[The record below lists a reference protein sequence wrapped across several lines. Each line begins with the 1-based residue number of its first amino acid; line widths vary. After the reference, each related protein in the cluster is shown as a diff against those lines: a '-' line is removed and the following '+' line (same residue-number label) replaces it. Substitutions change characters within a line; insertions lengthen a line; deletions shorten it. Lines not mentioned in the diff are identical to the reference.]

1 MTAEATIADVLKGAR
16 RTLAAAGI
24 SDPRMEARLLASHAL
39 GITIEM
45 IMGYPERPVDHGH
58 NADLDAAVGRRARR
72 EPLAHIVGHREFW
85 SLPFCVTPHTLVP
98 RPDTET
104 LVEAVLDWLGERNA
118 GVRILD
124 LGTGTG
130 CILLSLLAELPSA
143 WGVGADASID
153 ALHVARQN
161 AAALGLAERAYFV
174 RSDWASGLKGG
185 FDIVVS
191 NPPYI
196 ADRDIVGLEPE
207 VARFEPRL
215 ALSGGPDGLT
225 AYRAIVPQLGR
236 LLAPRGAAFL
246 EIGAG
251 ASASVTELMRND
263 GFEHIEIKDDFAGV
277 PRCVRVVRTI

>member
-1 MTAEATIADVLKGAR
+1 LTAEATIADVLRGAQ

-24 SDPRMEARLLASHAL
+24 ANPRLEARLLASHVL

-45 IMGYPERPVDHGH
+45 IMGYPECPVAHGH
-58 NADLDAAVGRRARR
+58 KADLDAAVGRRARR

-98 RPDTET
+98 RPDTES
-104 LVEAVLDWLGERNA
+104 LVEAVLDWLGERKA

-130 CILLSLLAELPSA
+130 CILLSLLAELPRA
-143 WGVGADASID
+143 WGVGVDASIG

-161 AAALGLAERAYFV
+161 AIALGLADRAGFV
-174 RSDWASGLKGG
+174 RGEWASGLEGS
-185 FDIVVS
+185 FDVVVS

-196 ADRDIVGLEPE
+196 ADGDIVGLEPE
-207 VARFEPRL
+207 VAKFEPRL
-215 ALSGGPDGLT
+215 ALSGGPDGLA
-225 AYRAIVPQLGR
+225 AYRAMVPQLGR
-236 LLAPRGAAFL
+236 LLAPHGAAFL

-251 ASASVTELMRND
+251 AAASVTELVRND

-277 PRCVRVVRTI
+277 PRCVRVVKTI

>member
-1 MTAEATIADVLKGAR
+1 LTAEVTIADALEGAR
-16 RTLAAAGI
+16 RTLSAAGI
-24 SDPRMEARLLASHAL
+24 PNPRLEARLLASHVL
-39 GITIEM
+39 GMTIEM
-45 IMGYPERPVDHGH
+45 IMGYPERPVAHEYK
-58 NADLDAAVGRRARR
+58 AELEIAVGRRARR

-85 SLPFCVTPHTLVP
+85 SLPFCVTPNTLVP
-98 RPDTET
+98 RPDTES
-104 LVEAVLDWLGERNA
+104 LVEAVLEWLDDSKA

-130 CILLSLLAELPSA
+130 CILLSLLAELPMA
-143 WGVGADASID
+143 WGVGVDASVD

-161 AAALGLAERAYFV
+161 ADTLGLANRAEYV
-174 RSDWASGLKGG
+174 RSDWANAVKGD
-185 FDIVVS
+185 FDIVIS

-196 ADRDIVGLEPE
+196 ADGDIVSLEPE

-215 ALSGGPDGLT
+215 ALSGGTDGLD

-251 ASASVTELMRND
+251 ASADVTKLIRNHS
-263 GFEHIEIKDDFAGV
+263 FEHIEIKDDFAGV
-277 PRCVRVVRTI
+277 PRCVRIVMTI

>member
-1 MTAEATIADVLKGAR
+1 MTADVTIADALDGAR

-24 SDPRMEARLLASHAL
+24 PNPRLEARLLASHAL
-39 GITIEM
+39 GVTGEL
-45 IMGYPERPVDHGH
+45 IMGYPERRVAHGLK
-58 NADLDAAVGRRARR
+58 ADLDAVVNRRARR

-85 SLPFCVTPHTLVP
+85 SLSFCVTPHTLVP
-98 RPDTET
+98 RPDTES
-104 LVEAVLDWLGERNA
+104 LVEAVLEWLGGRVV

-124 LGTGTG
+124 LGTGSG
-130 CILLSLLAELPSA
+130 CILLALLAELPKA
-143 WGVGADASID
+143 WGVGVDASID
-153 ALHVARQN
+153 ALQVARQN
-161 AAALGLAERAYFV
+161 AIALGLADRADFV
-174 RSDWASGLKGG
+174 QGDWAGSLRGG

-196 ADRDIVGLEPE
+196 ADRDFVGLEPE

-215 ALSGGPDGLT
+215 ALSGGTDGLD
-225 AYRAIVPQLGR
+225 AYRAIVPQLDP

-251 ASASVTELMRND
+251 AAADVTELIRNH

-277 PRCVRVVRTI
+277 PRCARVAVTI

>member
-1 MTAEATIADVLKGAR
+1 MTIADALDGAR

-24 SDPRMEARLLASHAL
+24 PNPRLEARLLASHVL

-45 IMGYPERPVDHGH
+45 IMGYPERHVAHGRT
-58 NADLDAAVGRRARR
+58 ADLDAAVSRRARR
-72 EPLAHIVGHREFW
+72 EPIAHIVGHREFW

-98 RPDTET
+98 RPDTES
-104 LVEAVLDWLGERNA
+104 LVEAVLDWLGDREA
-118 GVRILD
+118 GVRVLD

-130 CILLSLLAELPSA
+130 CILLALLAELA
-143 WGVGADASID
+143 RATGVGVDASID
-153 ALHVARQN
+153 ALQVACQN
-161 AAALGLAERAYFV
+161 ATALGLADRADFV
-174 RSDWASGLKGG
+174 RGDWASGLQGC

-196 ADRDIVGLEPE
+196 ADQDFVGLEPE

-215 ALSGGPDGLT
+215 ALSGGPDGLA
-225 AYRAIVPQLGR
+225 AYRAIIPQLGR

-251 ASASVTELMRND
+251 AAADVTELIRNH

-277 PRCVRVVRTI
+277 PRCVRVTMTI